1 MSQLENVWIIS
12 ENASRLPELITG
24 GLQLGKKVSAFIL
37 GIQDDVSFAF
47 SYGADTV
54 YHLGEQKVEVI
65 IEDYAQTIAQTIK
78 GSGLPTLIL
87 LPATKSSKALAAKLG
102 VLLKAGVIND
112 ASDIAV
118 TENGINAK
126 HMVYG
131 GLALG
136 EEVIKSPI
144 AILTVG
150 NGVFEPAVADSSR
163 IAGETIDVEFI
174 EPKAMITRL
183 ERREKHGLR
192 VDLGKAKRVVGIGRG
207 IAAQDDIKMIEELCR
222 VAGAEL
228 GCTRPIA
235 EGEKWMERDRYIGV
249 SGVMLKPDVYLALGV
264 SGQIQH
270 MVGVNG
276 AQSIFAVNKD
286 KNAPIFQY
294 VDYGLV
300 GDIYKVVPAL
310 IKALG

>member
-1 MSQLENVWIIS
+1 MSQLENVWIVS
-12 ENASRLPELITG
+12 ENSSRLPELIAG

-37 GIQDDVSFAF
+37 GTQSDVDFAF
-47 SYGADTV
+47 SYGAGTV
-54 YHLGEQKVEVI
+54 YQLGEQKAEVI
-65 IEDYAQTIAQTIK
+65 IEDYAQTIARTISK
-78 GSGLPTLIL
+78 AGLSALIL
-87 LPATKSSKALAAKLG
+87 LPATKSGKALAAKLG

-136 EEVIKSPI
+136 EEVIKSKM

-150 NGVFEPAVADSSR
+150 SGVFESGVADNSKT
-163 IAGETIDVEFI
+163 GETITVEFI
-174 EPKAMITRL
+174 KPKVMITCL

-222 VAGAEL
+222 AAGAEL

-276 AQSIFAVNKD
+276 SQSIFAVNKD